1 MRHICIQ
8 QNSREYPDIVTYL
21 EELGFQRIVLGI
33 GGARFN
39 TKLALIWQTLYAS
52 ARLLARVGEI
62 RNMEIVVAF
71 GHFAYVIKALARLGV
86 IRYQKLFCFSF
97 FVHSPVWLRVFRLL
111 SRMDGASDH
120 YVIFSQSEIELY
132 AERLRIDRS
141 RMHYLP
147 YGDWSSEWEQAWLNT
162 QAVDPPPPDDYYFAG
177 GYSNRDY
184 LALIEAFRRIPARLI
199 IVCSRLNKD
208 VQSGSLPSNV
218 EVLRDIPTHVFEAYI
233 NHAKAGIV
241 PLKHDTGASGQSVIL
256 RLMRNAKLT
265 IASDMG
271 AVRPYVEDGVTGYL
285 VGDLVR
291 ELPEVI
297 ARVEED
303 PAATARMGNAAL
315 EKYKQCFSRRSV
327 AALCRSILLETAGP
341 GKVPSASG
349 PPPEDL
355 HRSDAAEYRDSD
367 RAIRA

>member
-1 MRHICIQ
+1 MANICIQ

-21 EELGFQRIVLGI
+21 EELCFQPIVLGI

-39 TKLALIWQTLYAS
+39 TKLALIWQTIHAS
-52 ARLLARVGEI
+52 ARLLARIGEI
-62 RNMEIVVAF
+62 RNLEIVVAF

-86 IRYQKLFCFSF
+86 IRYRKLFCFSF
-97 FVHSPVWLRVFRLL
+97 FVHSPVWLHVFRVL

-120 YVIFSQSEIELY
+120 YIIFSQSEIELY

-147 YGDWSSEWEQAWLNT
+147 YGDWSSEWEQEWLNA
-162 QAVDPPPPDDYYFAG
+162 QAVDPPPPNDYYFAG

-184 LALIEAFRRIPARLI
+184 VALIEAFRRIPARLI
-199 IVCSRLNKD
+199 IACSRLNKD
-208 VQSGSLPSNV
+208 IDHCSLPPNV

-233 NHAKAGIV
+233 GHAKAGIV

-256 RLMRNAKLT
+256 RLMRNAKLA

-271 AVRPYVEDGVTGYL
+271 AVRPYVEDGITGYL

-291 ELPEVI
+291 ELPGVI
-297 ARVEED
+297 ARIEEN

-327 AALCRSILLETAGP
+327 AALCKSILLGAP
-341 GKVPSASG
+341 GKTPSASVAF
-349 PPPEDL
+349 PEDL
-355 HRSDAAEYRDSD
+355 HSSGPEEYHSD